1 MEWVTKIPHDLECFL
16 FVALFSLLIGLEQRK
31 HHTDENDH
39 VQFGTVFGTDRTFT
53 LIGIFG
59 FILYIISPENLLA
72 FLAGGLCITLFLA
85 IYYFHKIKIRNN
97 LGITT
102 IVIALITYC
111 LAPLIY
117 RQPLWMSLL
126 IGVSVLIL
134 TEVKEDL
141 LNFTQKFSRYEFITL
156 AKFIILAGIV
166 LPLLPHGPISRHF
179 NISPYQLWLTIVAV
193 SGISYLSY
201 LIKKFIFPNSG
212 IFITALLG
220 GMYSSTA
227 TTIILA
233 RESREGGRTG
243 QIAAGILS
251 ATGMMYVRLL
261 LLAFIFNMEIAW
273 KLTPGFLTLVIATI
287 PLVWYFWQ
295 QDRNTAK
302 PSKECPQK
310 HKNPLELKTA
320 VIFGLLFAF
329 FGIITQLVVQ
339 TYGKFGVNLLSFIVG
354 VTDIDPYILNL
365 FQGGAITI
373 SLDSIAKA
381 TLIAT
386 ASNNLIKMVYAVSL
400 GSRPLK
406 RKVITGFSF
415 FIGLSFLIIIGFY

>member
-1 MEWVTKIPHDLECFL
+1 MNWAAKIPHDLSCFL
-16 FVALFSLLIGLEQRK
+16 FVTLFSLLIGLEQRK
-31 HHTDENDH
+31 HHTSDGDQA
-39 VQFGTVFGTDRTFT
+39 QFDSVFGTDRTFT
-53 LIGIFG
+53 LIGILG

-72 FLAGGLCITLFLA
+72 FLAGGFCITLFLA
-85 IYYFHKIKIRNN
+85 IYYYHKIKIRKN

-117 RQPLWMSLL
+117 LQPLWMALL

-141 LNFTQKFSRYEFITL
+141 FNFSQKFGRYEFLTL

-166 LPLLPHGPISRHF
+166 LPLLPHDPISKNF

-212 IFITALLG
+212 ILLTALLG

-233 RESREGGRTG
+233 RESREGGRAG
-243 QIAAGILS
+243 QIAAGIIS
-251 ATGMMYVRLL
+251 ATGMMYVRLFI
-261 LLAFIFNMEIAW
+261 LAIMFNIKIAQ
-273 KLTPGFLTLVIATI
+273 KLMPGFFVLVLITV
-287 PLVWYFWQ
+287 PLAWYFWRQ
-295 QDRNTAK
+295 GRDTAE
-302 PSKECPQK
+302 PPKECLQK

-320 VIFGLLFAF
+320 VIFGFLFAF
-329 FGIITQLVVQ
+329 FGVITQIVVQ
-339 TYGKFGVNLLSFIVG
+339 TYGKSGMDFLSFIVG

-365 FQGGAITI
+365 FQGGVAAI
-373 SLDSIAKA
+373 SAANIAKA

-400 GSRPLK
+400 GSHTLK
-406 RKVITGFSF
+406 KKVISGFSIL
-415 FIGLSFLIIIGFY
+415 IGLSFLIIFILY

>member
-1 MEWVTKIPHDLECFL
+1 M

-31 HHTDENDH
+31 HHTGENN
-39 VQFGTVFGTDRTFT
+39 QAKFGTVFGTDRTFT
-53 LIGIFG
+53 LIGILG

-97 LGITT
+97 FGITT

-117 RQPLWMSLL
+117 LQPLWMSLL

-141 LNFTQKFSRYEFITL
+141 FNFTQKFGRYEFITL

-166 LPLLPHGPISRHF
+166 LPLLPHDPVSKHF

-193 SGISYLSY
+193 SGISYFSY
-201 LIKKFIFPNSG
+201 LIKKFVFPNSG
-212 IFITALLG
+212 ILITALLG

-273 KLTPGFLTLVIATI
+273 KLMPGFFALVIATI
-287 PLVWYFWQ
+287 PLAWYFWQ
-295 QDRNTAK
+295 QGRNTAES
-302 PSKECPQK
+302 SKECLQK

-320 VIFGLLFAF
+320 VVFGFLFAF
-329 FGIITQLVVQ
+329 FSIITQLVVQ

-365 FQGGAITI
+365 FQGGATTI

-400 GSRPLK
+400 GSRALK
-406 RKVITGFSF
+406 RKIITGFSF

>member
-1 MEWVTKIPHDLECFL
+1 MNWVAKIPHDLSCFL
-16 FVALFSLLIGLEQRK
+16 FVTLLSLLIGLEQRK
-31 HHTDENDH
+31 HHTGDADQA
-39 VQFGTVFGTDRTFT
+39 QFGSVFGTDRTFT

-72 FLAGGLCITLFLA
+72 FLAGGFCITLFLA
-85 IYYFHKIKIRNN
+85 IYYYHKIKIRKN

-117 RQPLWMSLL
+117 LQPLWMSLL

-141 LNFTQKFSRYEFITL
+141 FNFSQKFGRYEFLTL

-166 LPLLPHGPISRHF
+166 LPLLPHDPVSKNF

-212 IFITALLG
+212 ILLTALLG

-233 RESREGGRTG
+233 RESKEGGRAE
-243 QIAAGILS
+243 QITAGIVS
-251 ATGMMYVRLL
+251 ATGMMYVRLFI
-261 LLAFIFNMEIAW
+261 LAVMFNMKIAW
-273 KLTPGFLTLVIATI
+273 KLLPGFFALVITTV
-287 PLVWYFWQ
+287 PLAWYFWQ
-295 QDRNTAK
+295 QGHNTAES
-302 PSKECPQK
+302 PKECLQK
-310 HKNPLELKTA
+310 HKNPLEIKTA
-320 VIFGLLFAF
+320 VIFGFLFAF
-329 FGIITQLVVQ
+329 FGVITQVVVQ
-339 TYGKFGVNLLSFIVG
+339 AYGKSGMNLLSFIVG

-365 FQGGAITI
+365 FQGGIATI
-373 SLDSIAKA
+373 SAANIAKA

-386 ASNNLIKMVYAVSL
+386 ASNNLIKMVYAICL
-400 GSRPLK
+400 GSRTLK
-406 RKVITGFSF
+406 KKVIAGFSIL
-415 FIGLSFLIIIGFY
+415 IGLSFLIIFIFY